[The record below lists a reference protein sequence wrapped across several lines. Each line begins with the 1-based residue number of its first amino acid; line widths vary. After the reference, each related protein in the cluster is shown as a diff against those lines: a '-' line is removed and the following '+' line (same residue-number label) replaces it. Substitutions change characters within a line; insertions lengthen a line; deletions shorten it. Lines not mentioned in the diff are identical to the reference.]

1 MMNMKCVI
9 HILLVVFLS
18 ACGGGG
24 SASSPEQNT
33 VEVQP
38 PTTFTGVFID
48 SAVEGLR
55 YQTPTQEGMTDADGK
70 YIYQSAEDVTFS
82 VGNIAFPK
90 VISQS
95 IITPLE
101 LFDTT
106 DINDLSVVNALR
118 LLQTIDFDGEASN
131 GIQITQSAHDLFQ
144 TVSVDFS
151 SLEFANQVD
160 NLLADY
166 DGLYQQLISEEMAV
180 YHFQQTLAELNN
192 QGSVNCDAT
201 HSSVGQYGYF
211 ESLAHGV
218 SGRAEIIDNCTIKV
232 TEFYYDGK
240 GPKVNFYV
248 GQDHDYASDNAFA
261 ISREINGPS
270 YENAEFT
277 LRLPNEKSLDDFNT
291 LSVWCVEFSASFGQL
306 EFTP

>member
-1 MMNMKCVI
+1 MKCVI
-9 HILLVVFLS
+9 NILLVVFIS

-24 SASSPEQNT
+24 STSSPEQNT
-33 VEVQP
+33 VVVQP

-48 SAVEGLR
+48 SSVEGLR
-55 YQTPTQEGMTDADGK
+55 YQTTTQEGMTDPDGQF
-70 YIYQSAEDVTFS
+70 IYQSEEEVTFS
-82 VGNIAFPK
+82 IGGIVFPK

-101 LFDTT
+101 IFETT
-106 DINDLSVVNALR
+106 DINNLSVINALR
-118 LLQTIDFDGEASN
+118 LLQTIDFDGDADN
-131 GIQITQSAHDLFQ
+131 GIQVTQSAHDLFE

-151 SLEFANQVD
+151 SLAFATQVD

-166 DGLYQQLISEEMAV
+166 DGFYQQLISEEMAV

-192 QGSVNCDAT
+192 QESVNCDAT

-232 TEFYYDGK
+232 TEFYYDGR

-248 GQDHDYASDNAFA
+248 GQDHDYTSDNAFA

-277 LRLPNEKSLDDFNT
+277 LRLPNDKSLDDFNT

-306 EFTP
+306 QFTP